1 LWPGRPA
8 RTLGGM
14 KKRLALHWKIVIGLV
29 LGLLAGVLIDRLWT
43 AQTWA
48 ALGVGDSA
56 AFMARKAGEAFA
68 SGRPADANAE
78 AGLAAGAV
86 RFLVNANTFIGQLFF
101 RALRFIAVPIVLCS
115 LIVGVA
121 SLGDLRRLGRIGAKT
136 LGIFLATTVISIVI
150 GLALVNTVKPGT
162 YIDAAAR
169 ERMMEQHRTA
179 AAASIG
185 RTGEL
190 PGPWQQALDMVP
202 ANPFEALAKAQMLQV
217 IVVAILIGMGLTMIR
232 REKADAA
239 VKFFDAITEAIVQL
253 VNLVI
258 RMAPVAVFA
267 LVAPAIVT
275 MGLDVIGALLAY
287 SLVLGGGLA
296 IILLVEYPI
305 VLKVLSGMGPGRFFK
320 GLSPAILTAFSSSSS
335 SATLPVTM
343 ECTRDRLGVSERITS
358 FVCPLGATINMAGT
372 SMYMGV
378 AALFVAQMYGIELTV
393 SQQASIVLMGTLAAV
408 GTPGIPGAGVIML
421 VVVMQQV
428 HVPPEGIAVILGVD
442 RLLDMCRTV
451 VNIAGDS
458 MTAVCVAA
466 SEGELAPDRP
476 QPG

>member
-1 LWPGRPA
+1 MP
-8 RTLGGM
+8 
-14 KKRLALHWKIVIGLV
+14 KLALHWKIVIGLV
-29 LGLLAGVLIDRLWT
+29 LGLVVGVLLDRFWT

-56 AFMARKAGEAFA
+56 AYMARKAGESFA
-68 SGRPADANAE
+68 TGRVAEANAD

-86 RFLVNANTFIGQLFF
+86 RFIVNANAFIGQLFF

-136 LGIFLATTVISIVI
+136 VGIFLVTTVIAIVM
-150 GLALVNTVKPGT
+150 GLALVNAVKPGA

-169 ERMMEQHRTA
+169 ERMMEQHRAA

-185 RTGEL
+185 RTEEL
-190 PGPWQQALDMVP
+190 PGAWQQALDMVP
-202 ANPFEALAKAQMLQV
+202 ANPFEALAKAQMMQV
-217 IVVAILIGMGLTMIR
+217 IVLAILIGMGLTLVPR
-232 REKADAA
+232 SRAEPA
-239 VKFFDAITEAIVQL
+239 VKFFDALTEAIVQL

-275 MGLDVIGALLAY
+275 MGLEVLAALLVY
-287 SLVLGGGLA
+287 SLVLVGGLA
-296 IILLVEYPI
+296 LVVFVEYP
-305 VLKVLSGMGPGRFFK
+305 LCLRLLSGMGPRRFFR

-372 SMYMGV
+372 AMYMGV
-378 AALFVAQMYGIELTV
+378 AALFVAQMYGMELTLG
-393 SQQASIVLMGTLAAV
+393 QQASIVVMGTLAAI
-408 GTPGIPGAGVIML
+408 GSPGIPGSGVIML

-428 HVPPEGIAVILGVD
+428 HVPAEGIAVILGVD

-451 VNIAGDS
+451 ANVTGDA
-458 MTAVCVAA
+458 MTAVCVAS
-466 SEGELAPDRP
+466 SEGELSEPAPTP
-476 QPG
+476 A